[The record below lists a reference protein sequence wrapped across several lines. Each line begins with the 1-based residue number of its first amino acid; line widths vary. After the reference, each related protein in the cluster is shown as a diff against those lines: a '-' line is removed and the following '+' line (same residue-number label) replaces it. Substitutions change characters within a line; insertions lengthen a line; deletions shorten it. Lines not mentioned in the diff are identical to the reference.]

1 MENFAAILKHTHQ
14 SINELY
20 ESTIC
25 NKIEKTKKY
34 SDTNQEIGKL
44 KYHFWKKNRDKKVVE
59 TEQFDN
65 LEAFFKSNAEK
76 KEKK

>member
-1 MENFAAILKHTHQ
+1 MENFPAILKHTHQ

-20 ESTIC
+20 ESNVST
-25 NKIEKTKKY
+25 KIEKTKKY

-44 KYHFWKKNRDKKVVE
+44 KYHFWKKNRDKKVIE

-65 LEAFFKSNAEK
+65 LEDFFKSNAEK